1 MSEQPPTDAAV
12 AETVAAVINNAAN
25 IPANQ
30 PAPADKYAS
39 TPRLFGRKQ
48 PVHQVLGGGTT
59 ADVLLWRKKHLSVGL
74 LVGAT
79 LAWILLEKTGYTV
92 VSIVSNVTLFLVVI
106 LFVWSNVAALLNR
119 APPPLPEL
127 SLSEDFVLS
136 TASSVRL
143 ELNKALAIAHDVA
156 LGKDFKLFLKV
167 IAALWIVSTVAS
179 WFNLLTLIYICIV
192 LALTVPFIY
201 EKYEDVI
208 DHHANRISEQAQAH
222 YKKLDENVFSKIP
235 KAPVK
240 EKKIQ

>member
-1 MSEQPPTDAAV
+1 M
-12 AETVAAVINNAAN
+12 
-25 IPANQ
+25 
-30 PAPADKYAS
+30 
-39 TPRLFGRKQ
+39 
-48 PVHQVLGGGTT
+48 
-59 ADVLLWRKKHLSVGL
+59 LLWRKKHLSVSL

-92 VSIVSNVTLFLVVI
+92 LSIVSNVTLFLVVI

-156 LGKDFKLFLKV
+156 LGRDFKLFLKV
-167 IAALWIVSTVAS
+167 IAVLWIVSTVAS

-201 EKYEDVI
+201 DKYEDVI

>member
-1 MSEQPPTDAAV
+1 M
-12 AETVAAVINNAAN
+12 NNAAN

-48 PVHQVLGGGTT
+48 PVRQVLGGGTT
-59 ADVLLWRKKHLSVGL
+59 ADVLLWRKKHLSVSL
-74 LVGAT
+74 FVGAT

-92 VSIVSNVTLFLVVI
+92 LSIVSNVTLFLVVI

-167 IAALWIVSTVAS
+167 IAVLWIVSTVAS

-192 LALTVPFIY
+192 LALTLPFIY
-201 EKYEDVI
+201 DKYEDVI

>member
-1 MSEQPPTDAAV
+1 MSEQPPADAAV
-12 AETVAAVINNAAN
+12 AETVAAVMNNAAN

-39 TPRLFGRKQ
+39 TPRPFGRKQ

-59 ADVLLWRKKHLSVGL
+59 ADVLLWRKKHLSVSL
-74 LVGAT
+74 IVGAT

-92 VSIVSNVTLFLVVI
+92 LSIVSNVTLFLVVI

-167 IAALWIVSTVAS
+167 IAVLWIVSTVAS

-192 LALTVPFIY
+192 LALTLPFIY
-201 EKYEDVI
+201 DKYEDVI

>member
-1 MSEQPPTDAAV
+1 M
-12 AETVAAVINNAAN
+12 NNAAN

-79 LAWILLEKTGYTV
+79 FAWILLEKTGYTV
-92 VSIVSNVTLFLVVI
+92 LSIVSNVTLFLVVI

-167 IAALWIVSTVAS
+167 IAVLWIVSTVAS

-201 EKYEDVI
+201 DKYEDVI